1 MSHNRQAPTEFGQW
15 EKYTK
20 KIGSKLLEKMGYK
33 PGQGLGKNNEGFV
46 EPIKATKASTLGKSD
61 KSDKSYSKKTIKEL
75 KFDHGDI
82 SSDSDE
88 SSSSL
93 QFNKEDEE
101 EEDEDSPPNVA
112 KRLLAS
118 NDLLIKE
125 NLLKQQT
132 KEAERYLL
140 ENRLTDYKRDMK
152 ANEDIL
158 RNNIDILNTIS
169 YLETIAR
176 SDKLDLPSFW
186 NSLNPSFSQIT
197 KCHMIQIFA
206 LPILKRTFN
215 KLAARADEVEL
226 ERKLFGGI
234 IDVAREWLKTKF
246 CYIQLIEWYLEWKKT
261 LKVLMTSERVRY
273 FRRRLLDVMFMAT
286 INNHRDLN
294 SFEYISFNDYQNMSS
309 QRQDNLGSSNQESNP
324 INFKE
329 LVEQTASDHD
339 LLFRP
344 LDGRR
349 HESKQI
355 YKLGRIN
362 VYIDNRVVFVKKNDQ
377 WYPKTLDEAMNS
389 AKL

>member
-20 KIGSKLLEKMGYK
+20 KIGSRLLEKMGYK

-46 EPIKATKASTLGKSD
+46 EPIKPTKASTLGQSD
-61 KSDKSYSKKTIKEL
+61 KSDRNHSKKTTKEL
-75 KFDHGDI
+75 KFDHGEV

-93 QFNKEDEE
+93 HFDKEDDR
-101 EEDEDSPPNVA
+101 EEDQDSPPNVA
-112 KRLLAS
+112 KRLMAS

-132 KEAERYLL
+132 KESERYLL
-140 ENRLTDYKRDMK
+140 ENRLADYKRDMK
-152 ANEDIL
+152 ANEDRL

-176 SDKLDLPSFW
+176 SDKLDLPCFW
-186 NSLNPSFSQIT
+186 ESLNPSFSPIT

-206 LPILKRTFN
+206 LPVLKRTFN

-226 ERKLFGGI
+226 EKELFVGI
-234 IDVAREWLKTKF
+234 IDVAREWLKTKV
-246 CYIQLIEWYLEWKKT
+246 CYAQLIDWYLGWKKT
-261 LKVLMTSERVRY
+261 LQSLMVSERTRY

-294 SFEYISFNDYQNMSS
+294 SFRYISFNDYQNMSS
-309 QRQDNLGSSNQESNP
+309 HHQDTLDSNNQESNP
-324 INFKE
+324 INFKQ

-377 WYPKTLDEAMNS
+377 WSPKTLDEAMNI